1 MHVKGKIL
9 YASVDKV
16 KLVDD
21 KTVAIGDKYSLL
33 ASQTT
38 GTESVTESTEAVKAD
53 ATEETENGADGSV
66 SDDDILNSVKQDND
80 VTFDFD
86 SEEDNSAP
94 VSYITYVIYK

>member
-1 MHVKGKIL
+1 MHL
-9 YASVDKV
+9 FDKV

-21 KTVAIGDKYSLL
+21 KTVAIGDKYRP
-33 ASQTT
+33 ACITNT

-53 ATEETENGADGSV
+53 ATEGTENGADGSV
-66 SDDDILNSVKQDND
+66 SDDDILNSVKQDNE

-86 SEEDNSAP
+86 SEEDNSVP